1 MKRVCQEYPEVISGV
16 CIDMDREFSP
26 SDTRQFVGSQGA
38 RLSEKLS
45 ARGVMLAN
53 VAKSI
58 PGNAAPIA
66 PWPVTPRGSC
76 MRGTLSTQLE
86 RPRMVTG
93 KRAEACQ
100 RIVSGQVWQ

>member
-26 SDTRQFVGSQGA
+26 SDTRQSVGSQGA

-45 ARGVMLAN
+45 AREVMPAS
-53 VAKSI
+53 VVQQI

-76 MRGTLSTQLE
+76 MRGTLSTQIAG
-86 RPRMVTG
+86 PRMVTG
-93 KRAEACQ
+93 KRAEACR